1 MTSATSDSDLVLPGH
16 VIKEKWRIIKK
27 IGGGGFG
34 EIYEA
39 QEVSSQEKVAL
50 KLESARQPKQVLK
63 MEVAVL
69 RKLQGKEHVCK
80 FLGCG
85 RNDRYSYVVMS
96 LQGRNLADLR
106 RSMPRGIFSTS
117 TIIRLSIQILS
128 AIEAIHDAGFLHRDI
143 KPSNFAVG
151 RLPTNCRTIYML
163 DFGLA
168 RQYTTPKGD
177 VRPARP
183 VAGFRGTVRY
193 ASRNAHMNREMG
205 RHDDLWSMF
214 YVLVEFA
221 SGQLPWRRIKDKEQ
235 VGQIKNNFNHMTLT
249 RCLPSEYRAF
259 LEHIEECSYSDRPD
273 YTMLHGLIKQAMIRR
288 DVHETD
294 LFDWEKPV
302 TAIDNQQT
310 NPTNPPSIPPGPAV
324 NEQQGNHHMGV
335 GSATA
340 GNTALPN
347 GFTDRRTHTN
357 QNLVSNHPQRS
368 IHPYNRNVDDVVGQ
382 HQRGLDTVGLS
393 NTGINNGGNLMH
405 HLVSSVNESLKDSVP
420 QLLSGKTISPDL
432 IPGGDI
438 SRHNN
443 KIHSHLPPL
452 QTADVVDDFGNHDP
466 GKLVTATVKENLD
479 SRHKDTNDIDN
490 GTNTTHNVLG
500 YHPVV
505 HNNNDLRR
513 SRYSTS
519 TKGLSVGTSNRRAS
533 LRRSNGMTVPHN
545 RSLTE
550 LGKSVDVAY
559 HNSLSRSNGEHLLE
573 SAQCKND
580 NFTEHRPSRLPVI
593 MPTRQCHRDQQS
605 SVVDVHNN
613 SSMKST
619 RPACSKTRPSIVVA
633 DKCIFMSSPREEE
646 YNVIDNGG
654 NDVSILTG
662 NFGYTVDQSQASIA
676 QMTNAIAIST
686 VGGRYASGSLSR
698 LTRLNSNAA
707 GSMTQLAGLCLSSQD
722 LVDID
727 GDINTGG
734 GVDGGMDVGGL
745 GETINDNQ
753 NLMLDSSNIDLPNE
767 SIDRKPGETMT
778 DKCPVIDAS
787 AQPQNNVSDIGT
799 LDVKC
804 THQVSTNHATIV
816 TTTTT
821 NSQCIKK
828 VDDSNTNMT
837 IAGAL
842 DDDDIGCGDYINSSF
857 STNDKVLT
865 TNVKSLSTSNLKK
878 SNLKSKLSG
887 RLITTTTTS
896 TTTPSISSGRRSR
909 LIRCNLDEVSHHSEG
924 LRRFSISNAN
934 DGKYSMRLTNSNG
947 SSPYDNDSCNLLHR
961 YSVVNGCKP
970 VPVPSRQR
978 LSLTPTSWQQQSRN
992 RSVNNNNNSLNENH
1006 DKSSVN
1012 SHEVF
1017 TSSCDQSKP
1026 SVNNR
1031 LINPT
1036 TTGPLSRS
1044 DKNNINNSTN
1054 QILVNNPRLYNPR
1067 RSRTPWDNNTSNNS
1081 SYNKSRS
1088 LSTVSVNN
1096 NTNGNS
1102 RSHINWN
1109 RNGLTELQENN
1120 KTNRLS
1126 PYDDNVFEQRP
1137 SNEINPDDDIGHI
1150 ISSRRFRRTF
1160 IQTLLPHSSC
1170 TSPQQS
1176 LPPPPCESS
1185 SDIDSDDK
1193 YPKCLK
1199 VNYHVKN
1206 HPNHNKEISNIV
1218 NNHSSPFIQHCNENG
1233 IENDPSNH
1241 YYPNNKEIIIDSN
1254 KQIKNNL
1261 LHENQSSFPIT
1272 PVMNNNCNSNPS
1284 SSSSSSS
1291 SSTSSYDIIA
1301 SNGIIK
1307 LHNSNNNI
1315 INDSNIFINNNGNN
1329 NNNGSYASPL
1339 IVFVPRPSTN
1349 PILCTNNAI
1358 IARRR
1363 RYRTP
1368 SQLSNG
1374 GDTSILHTT
1383 EFNEF
1388 NNENYNNLKKLSL
1401 LDNHDKIKLNLLMK
1415 STSNNN
1421 NNSNN
1426 TNNTTT
1432 NNNSITNNSNAG
1444 NDNHNEP
1451 CLLNTFNK
1459 EIQSSSLINNQNQL
1473 WSSNS
1478 SYQFEQQH
1486 QGKQLI

>member
-1 MTSATSDSDLVLPGH
+1 MFRL
-16 VIKEKWRIIKK
+16 
-27 IGGGGFG
+27 F
-34 EIYEA
+34 
-39 QEVSSQEKVAL
+39 
-50 KLESARQPKQVLK
+50 
-63 MEVAVL
+63 
-69 RKLQGKEHVCK
+69 
-80 FLGCG
+80 
-85 RNDRYSYVVMS
+85 
-96 LQGRNLADLR
+96 QGRNLADLR
-106 RSMPRGIFSTS
+106 RSTPRGIFSTS
-117 TIIRLSIQILS
+117 TIIRLSLQILS

-294 LFDWEKPV
+294 LFDWEQPV

-310 NPTNPPSIPPGPAV
+310 NPTNTSSIPPGPAV
-324 NEQQGNHHMGV
+324 NEQQDNHHMDV
-335 GSATA
+335 GNAQPT
-340 GNTALPN
+340 

-368 IHPYNRNVDDVVGQ
+368 ICHYNRNVDDVVGQ
-382 HQRGLDTVGLS
+382 HQRGLDNVGLS
-393 NTGINNGGNLMH
+393 TTGINNGGNLMH
-405 HLVSSVNESLKDSVP
+405 HLVSSVNESLKDNVP
-420 QLLSGKTISPDL
+420 QLLNGKTISPDL

-438 SRHNN
+438 SKHNN

-479 SRHKDTNDIDN
+479 SRHKGTNDIDN

-513 SRYSTS
+513 SRHSTS

-533 LRRSNGMTVPHN
+533 LRRSNGMAVPHN

-550 LGKSVDVAY
+550 LGKSVEVAY
-559 HNSLSRSNGEHLLE
+559 HNSVSRSNCE
-573 SAQCKND
+573 QCKND

-593 MPTRQCHRDQQS
+593 MPARQCHRDQQS
-605 SVVDVHNN
+605 SVVDVYNN

-619 RPACSKTRPSIVVA
+619 RPACSNTRSPIVVA
-633 DKCIFMSSPREEE
+633 DKCIFMSSPREEG

-727 GDINTGG
+727 GDINIGG
-734 GVDGGMDVGGL
+734 GVDGGL
-745 GETINDNQ
+745 GETVNDNQ

-767 SIDRKPGETMT
+767 SIDKKPGETVT
-778 DKCPVIDAS
+778 DKCPVIDVS

-799 LDVKC
+799 SDVKS

-816 TTTTT
+816 TATTT
-821 NSQCIKK
+821 NSQCMKK
-828 VDDSNTNMT
+828 VDDTNINIT

-842 DDDDIGCGDYINSSF
+842 DDDIGCGDYINGSF
-857 STNDKVLT
+857 STNDKGLP
-865 TNVKSLSTSNLKK
+865 TNVKSLS
-878 SNLKSKLSG
+878 
-887 RLITTTTTS
+887 
-896 TTTPSISSGRRSR
+896 SI
-909 LIRCNLDEVSHHSEG
+909 
-924 LRRFSISNAN
+924 
-934 DGKYSMRLTNSNG
+934 
-947 SSPYDNDSCNLLHR
+947 
-961 YSVVNGCKP
+961 VNGCKP
-970 VPVPSRQR
+970 VPAPSRQR
-978 LSLTPTSWQQQSRN
+978 LSLTPTSWQQPSRN
-992 RSVNNNNNSLNENH
+992 RSVNNNNSLNENH

-1012 SHEVF
+1012 SHQVF

-1026 SVNNR
+1026 SINNR
-1031 LINPT
+1031 LISPS
-1036 TTGPLSRS
+1036 TTGPLSRP
-1044 DKNNINNSTN
+1044 DKNNTTTNNNTNQQIFVNNSQSIDT
-1054 QILVNNPRLYNPR
+1054 RLYNP
-1067 RSRTPWDNNTSNNS
+1067 SRGRILWNKNTSNNS

-1088 LSTVSVNN
+1088 LSTVSVNDNNNN

-1102 RSHINWN
+1102 RSHVNWN

-1126 PYDDNVFEQRP
+1126 PYDDNVFERRP
-1137 SNEINPDDDIGHI
+1137 SNEINTDDIGHV
-1150 ISSRRFRRTF
+1150 ISSRRFRRTC

-1170 TSPQQS
+1170 TSSQQP

-1193 YPKCLK
+1193 YPKCLQ
-1199 VNYHVKN
+1199 VNRHVKN
-1206 HPNHNKEISNIV
+1206 NNNNHNKDISNIM
-1218 NNHSSPFIQHCNENG
+1218 NNHSSPFIQHCNDNG
-1233 IENDPSNH
+1233 IENYPYNH
-1241 YYPNNKEIIIDSN
+1241 YYPNNNKEIIIDSD
-1254 KQIKNNL
+1254 KQIKNHL

-1272 PVMNNNCNSNPS
+1272 SMNNNCHSN

-1301 SNGIIK
+1301 SNGLIK
-1307 LHNSNNNI
+1307 LHNQI
-1315 INDSNIFINNNGNN
+1315 TIHSNILINN
-1329 NNNGSYASPL
+1329 NNNNNNNSNNNDSYTSPL

-1358 IARRR
+1358 IARQR

-1368 SQLSNG
+1368 SELSSKLSSSLLQ
-1374 GDTSILHTT
+1374 TI

-1388 NNENYNNLKKLSL
+1388 DNENYHNLKNLSL
-1401 LDNHDKIKLNLLMK
+1401 LDNHDKMKLNVTMK
-1415 STSNNN
+1415 S
-1421 NNSNN
+1421 
-1426 TNNTTT
+1426 TTT
-1432 NNNSITNNSNAG
+1432 NNNNNTTNNNSNG
-1444 NDNHNEP
+1444 NNNNNNNNEQ
-1451 CLLNTFNK
+1451 CLLNTLNK
-1459 EIQSSSLINNQNQL
+1459 EIQSSNLINNDNQL

-1478 SYQFEQQH
+1478 SYQFEQQ
-1486 QGKQLI
+1486 QQIN

>member
-117 TIIRLSIQILS
+117 TIIRLSLQILS

-294 LFDWEKPV
+294 LFDWEQPV

-310 NPTNPPSIPPGPAV
+310 NPTNTPSIPPGPAV
-324 NEQQGNHHMGV
+324 NEQQDNHNMGV
-335 GSATA
+335 GNAQPT
-340 GNTALPN
+340 
-347 GFTDRRTHTN
+347 GFTDRRTHTS

-368 IHPYNRNVDDVVGQ
+368 ICHYNRNVDDVVGQ
-382 HQRGLDTVGLS
+382 HQRGRDNVGLS
-393 NTGINNGGNLMH
+393 TTGINNGGNLMH
-405 HLVSSVNESLKDSVP
+405 HLVSSVNESLKDNVP
-420 QLLSGKTISPDL
+420 QLLNGKTISPDL

-438 SRHNN
+438 SKHNN

-490 GTNTTHNVLG
+490 GTNTTRNVLG

-513 SRYSTS
+513 SRHSTS

-533 LRRSNGMTVPHN
+533 LRRSNGVAVPHN

-550 LGKSVDVAY
+550 LGKSVEVAY
-559 HNSLSRSNGEHLLE
+559 HNSVSRSNCE
-573 SAQCKND
+573 QCKND

-593 MPTRQCHRDQQS
+593 MPARQCHRDQQS

-619 RPACSKTRPSIVVA
+619 RPACSNTHSPIVVA
-633 DKCIFMSSPREEE
+633 DKCIFMSSPREEG

-727 GDINTGG
+727 GDINIGG
-734 GVDGGMDVGGL
+734 GVDGGL
-745 GETINDNQ
+745 GETVNDNQ

-767 SIDRKPGETMT
+767 SIDKKPGETVT
-778 DKCPVIDAS
+778 DKCPVIDVS
-787 AQPQNNVSDIGT
+787 AQLQNNVSDIGT
-799 LDVKC
+799 SDVKS

-816 TTTTT
+816 TATTT

-828 VDDSNTNMT
+828 VDDTNINIT
-837 IAGAL
+837 ITGAL
-842 DDDDIGCGDYINSSF
+842 DDDIGCGDYINSSF
-857 STNDKVLT
+857 STNDKGLS

-896 TTTPSISSGRRSR
+896 TTTPSISSGRHSR

-934 DGKYSMRLTNSNG
+934 YNDGKYSMRLTNSNG
-947 SSPYDNDSCNLLHR
+947 SSPHDNDSCNLLHK

-970 VPVPSRQR
+970 VPAPSRQR
-978 LSLTPTSWQQQSRN
+978 LSLTPTSWQQPSRN
-992 RSVNNNNNSLNENH
+992 RSVNNNNSLNENH

-1012 SHEVF
+1012 SHQVF

-1026 SVNNR
+1026 SINNR
-1031 LINPT
+1031 LINPS
-1036 TTGPLSRS
+1036 TTGPLSRP
-1044 DKNNINNSTN
+1044 DKNNTNNNTNQQIFVNNSQSIGT
-1054 QILVNNPRLYNPR
+1054 RLYNP
-1067 RSRTPWDNNTSNNS
+1067 SRGRTLWNNSTSNNS

-1096 NTNGNS
+1096 NNNNTNGNS
-1102 RSHINWN
+1102 RSHVNWN

-1126 PYDDNVFEQRP
+1126 PYDDNVFERRP
-1137 SNEINPDDDIGHI
+1137 SNEINTDDIGHV
-1150 ISSRRFRRTF
+1150 ISSRRFRRTC

-1170 TSPQQS
+1170 TSSQQP

-1193 YPKCLK
+1193 YPKCLQ
-1199 VNYHVKN
+1199 VNRHVKN
-1206 HPNHNKEISNIV
+1206 NNNHNKDISNIV
-1218 NNHSSPFIQHCNENG
+1218 NNHSSPFIQHCNDNG
-1233 IENDPSNH
+1233 IENYPYNH
-1241 YYPNNKEIIIDSN
+1241 YYPNNKEIIIDSD
-1254 KQIKNNL
+1254 KQIKNHL

-1272 PVMNNNCNSNPS
+1272 SMNNNCNSN

-1301 SNGIIK
+1301 SNGLIK
-1307 LHNSNNNI
+1307 LHNQI
-1315 INDSNIFINNNGNN
+1315 TNDSNILINN
-1329 NNNGSYASPL
+1329 NNNSNSNNNDSYTSPL

-1358 IARRR
+1358 IARQR

-1368 SQLSNG
+1368 SELSSKLSSSLLQ
-1374 GDTSILHTT
+1374 TI

-1388 NNENYNNLKKLSL
+1388 DNENYHNLKNLSL
-1401 LDNHDKIKLNLLMK
+1401 LDNHDKMKLNVIMK
-1415 STSNNN
+1415 STTTTTNNNTTNNNSNNN
-1421 NNSNN
+1421 NN
-1426 TNNTTT
+1426 
-1432 NNNSITNNSNAG
+1432 
-1444 NDNHNEP
+1444 EQ

-1459 EIQSSSLINNQNQL
+1459 EIQSSSLINNDNQL

-1478 SYQFEQQH
+1478 SYQFEQQ
-1486 QGKQLI
+1486 QQQIN

>member
-106 RSMPRGIFSTS
+106 RSTPRGIFSTS
-117 TIIRLSIQILS
+117 TIIRLSLQILS

-294 LFDWEKPV
+294 LFDWEQPV

-310 NPTNPPSIPPGPAV
+310 NPTNTSSIPPGPAV
-324 NEQQGNHHMGV
+324 NEQQDNHHMDV
-335 GSATA
+335 GNAQPT
-340 GNTALPN
+340 

-368 IHPYNRNVDDVVGQ
+368 ICHYNRNVDDVVGQ
-382 HQRGLDTVGLS
+382 HQRGLDNVGLS
-393 NTGINNGGNLMH
+393 TTGINNGGNLMH
-405 HLVSSVNESLKDSVP
+405 HLVSSVNESLKDNVP
-420 QLLSGKTISPDL
+420 QLLNGKTISPDL

-438 SRHNN
+438 SKHNN

-479 SRHKDTNDIDN
+479 SRHKGTNDIDN

-513 SRYSTS
+513 SRHSTS

-533 LRRSNGMTVPHN
+533 LRRSNGMAVPHN

-550 LGKSVDVAY
+550 LGKSVEVAY
-559 HNSLSRSNGEHLLE
+559 HNSVSRSNCE
-573 SAQCKND
+573 QCKND

-593 MPTRQCHRDQQS
+593 MPARQCHRDQQS

-619 RPACSKTRPSIVVA
+619 RPACSNTRSPIVVA
-633 DKCIFMSSPREEE
+633 DKCIFMSSPREEG

-727 GDINTGG
+727 GDINIGG
-734 GVDGGMDVGGL
+734 GVDGGL
-745 GETINDNQ
+745 GETVNDNQ

-767 SIDRKPGETMT
+767 SIDKKPGETVT
-778 DKCPVIDAS
+778 DKCPVIDVS

-799 LDVKC
+799 SDVKS

-816 TTTTT
+816 TATTT
-821 NSQCIKK
+821 NSQCMKK
-828 VDDSNTNMT
+828 VDDTNINIT

-842 DDDDIGCGDYINSSF
+842 DDDIGCGDYINGSF
-857 STNDKVLT
+857 STNDKGLP
-865 TNVKSLSTSNLKK
+865 TNVKSLSSSNLKK

-896 TTTPSISSGRRSR
+896 TTTQSTSSGRHSR

-924 LRRFSISNAN
+924 LRRFSISNSNYN

-947 SSPYDNDSCNLLHR
+947 SSPHDNDSCNLLHK

-970 VPVPSRQR
+970 VPAPSRQR
-978 LSLTPTSWQQQSRN
+978 LSLTPTSWQQPSRN
-992 RSVNNNNNSLNENH
+992 RSVNNNNSLNENH

-1012 SHEVF
+1012 SHQVF

-1026 SVNNR
+1026 SINNR
-1031 LINPT
+1031 LINPST
-1036 TTGPLSRS
+1036 IGPFSRP
-1044 DKNNINNSTN
+1044 DKNNTTTNNNTNQQIFVNNSQSIDT
-1054 QILVNNPRLYNPR
+1054 RLYNP
-1067 RSRTPWDNNTSNNS
+1067 SRGRILWNKNTSNNS

-1088 LSTVSVNN
+1088 LSTVSVNDNNNN

-1102 RSHINWN
+1102 RSHVNWN

-1126 PYDDNVFEQRP
+1126 PYDDNVFERRP
-1137 SNEINPDDDIGHI
+1137 SNEINTDDIGHV
-1150 ISSRRFRRTF
+1150 ISSRRFRRTC

-1170 TSPQQS
+1170 TSSQQP

-1193 YPKCLK
+1193 YPKCLQ
-1199 VNYHVKN
+1199 VNRHVKN
-1206 HPNHNKEISNIV
+1206 NNNHNKDISNIM
-1218 NNHSSPFIQHCNENG
+1218 NNHSSPFIQHCNDNG
-1233 IENDPSNH
+1233 IENYPYNH
-1241 YYPNNKEIIIDSN
+1241 YYPNNNKEIIIDSD
-1254 KQIKNNL
+1254 KQIKNHL

-1272 PVMNNNCNSNPS
+1272 SMNNNCHSN

-1301 SNGIIK
+1301 SNGLIK
-1307 LHNSNNNI
+1307 LHNQI
-1315 INDSNIFINNNGNN
+1315 TNDSNILINN
-1329 NNNGSYASPL
+1329 NNNSNNNDSYTSPL

-1358 IARRR
+1358 IARQR

-1368 SQLSNG
+1368 SELSSKLSSSLLQ
-1374 GDTSILHTT
+1374 TI
-1383 EFNEF
+1383 EFNEID
-1388 NNENYNNLKKLSL
+1388 NENYHNLKNLSL
-1401 LDNHDKIKLNLLMK
+1401 LDNHDKMKLNVIMK
-1415 STSNNN
+1415 ST
-1421 NNSNN
+1421 
-1426 TNNTTT
+1426 TTT
-1432 NNNSITNNSNAG
+1432 NNNTTN
-1444 NDNHNEP
+1444 
-1451 CLLNTFNK
+1451 
-1459 EIQSSSLINNQNQL
+1459 II
-1473 WSSNS
+1473 
-1478 SYQFEQQH
+1478 
-1486 QGKQLI
+1486 

>member
-117 TIIRLSIQILS
+117 TIIRLSLQILS

-183 VAGFRGTVRY
+183 LAGFRGTVRY

-273 YTMLHGLIKQAMIRR
+273 YTMLHSLIKQAMIRR

-294 LFDWEKPV
+294 LFDWEQPV

-310 NPTNPPSIPPGPAV
+310 NPTNTPSIPPGPAV
-324 NEQQGNHHMGV
+324 NEQQDNHHVGV
-335 GSATA
+335 GNAQPT
-340 GNTALPN
+340 

-368 IHPYNRNVDDVVGQ
+368 VYHYNRNVDDVVGQ
-382 HQRGLDTVGLS
+382 HQRGLDNVGLS
-393 NTGINNGGNLMH
+393 TTGINNGGNLMH

-420 QLLSGKTISPDL
+420 QLLNGKTISPDL

-438 SRHNN
+438 SKHNN

-479 SRHKDTNDIDN
+479 SRHKDKNDIDN

-513 SRYSTS
+513 SRHSTS

-533 LRRSNGMTVPHN
+533 LRRSNGMAVPHD

-559 HNSLSRSNGEHLLE
+559 HNSVSRSNCE
-573 SAQCKND
+573 QCKND

-593 MPTRQCHRDQQS
+593 MPARQCHRDQQN

-619 RPACSKTRPSIVVA
+619 RPACSNTRSSIVVA
-633 DKCIFMSSPREEE
+633 DKCIFMSSPREEG
-646 YNVIDNGG
+646 YNIIDNGG

-662 NFGYTVDQSQASIA
+662 NFGYTVDQSQASNA

-727 GDINTGG
+727 GDINIGG
-734 GVDGGMDVGGL
+734 GVDGGL

-767 SIDRKPGETMT
+767 SIDKKPGETMT
-778 DKCPVIDAS
+778 DKYPVIDVS

-799 LDVKC
+799 SDVKS

-816 TTTTT
+816 TATTT

-828 VDDSNTNMT
+828 VDDTNTNIT

-842 DDDDIGCGDYINSSF
+842 DDDIGCGDYINSSF
-857 STNDKVLT
+857 STNDKGLP

-896 TTTPSISSGRRSR
+896 TTTPSISSGRHSR

-934 DGKYSMRLTNSNG
+934 YNDGKYSMRLTNSNG
-947 SSPYDNDSCNLLHR
+947 SSPHDNDSCNLLHK

-970 VPVPSRQR
+970 VPAPSRQR
-978 LSLTPTSWQQQSRN
+978 LSLTPTSWQQPSRN
-992 RSVNNNNNSLNENH
+992 RSVNNNNSLNENH

-1012 SHEVF
+1012 SHQVF

-1026 SVNNR
+1026 SINNR
-1031 LINPT
+1031 LINPS
-1036 TTGPLSRS
+1036 TTGPLSRP
-1044 DKNNINNSTN
+1044 DKNNTNNNTNQQIFVNNSQSIGN
-1054 QILVNNPRLYNPR
+1054 RLYNP
-1067 RSRTPWDNNTSNNS
+1067 SRGRTLWNNNTSNNS

-1088 LSTVSVNN
+1088 LSTVPVNNNN

-1102 RSHINWN
+1102 RSHVNWN

-1120 KTNRLS
+1120 KTNGLS
-1126 PYDDNVFEQRP
+1126 PYDDNVFERRP
-1137 SNEINPDDDIGHI
+1137 SNEINTDDIGHV
-1150 ISSRRFRRTF
+1150 ISSRRFRRTC

-1170 TSPQQS
+1170 TSSQQP

-1193 YPKCLK
+1193 HPKCLQ
-1199 VNYHVKN
+1199 VNRHVKN
-1206 HPNHNKEISNIV
+1206 NNNHNKDISNIV
-1218 NNHSSPFIQHCNENG
+1218 NNHSSPFIQHCNDNG
-1233 IENDPSNH
+1233 IENYPYNH
-1241 YYPNNKEIIIDSN
+1241 YYPNDKEIIIDSD
-1254 KQIKNNL
+1254 KQIKNHL

-1272 PVMNNNCNSNPS
+1272 SMNNNCNSN

-1301 SNGIIK
+1301 SNGLIK
-1307 LHNSNNNI
+1307 LHNQI
-1315 INDSNIFINNNGNN
+1315 TNDSNILINNNNSNN
-1329 NNNGSYASPL
+1329 NDSYTSPL

-1358 IARRR
+1358 IARQR

-1368 SQLSNG
+1368 SELSSKLSSSLLQ
-1374 GDTSILHTT
+1374 TI

-1388 NNENYNNLKKLSL
+1388 DNENYNNLKNLSL
-1401 LDNHDKIKLNLLMK
+1401 LDNHDKMKLNVIMK
-1415 STSNNN
+1415 ST
-1421 NNSNN
+1421 
-1426 TNNTTT
+1426 TTTT
-1432 NNNSITNNSNAG
+1432 NNNINSN
-1444 NDNHNEP
+1444 NNHNSNGNNNNNNNEQ

-1459 EIQSSSLINNQNQL
+1459 EIQSSSLINNDNRL

-1478 SYQFEQQH
+1478 SYQFEQQ
-1486 QGKQLI
+1486 IN

>member
-1 MTSATSDSDLVLPGH
+1 MSDSSASAGMLSGPDAFPFL
-16 VIKEKWRIIKK
+16 ICQMIILIRLIVGRVTS
-27 IGGGGFG
+27 IGSNNNNDNNNNNVTFVS
-34 EIYEA
+34 I
-39 QEVSSQEKVAL
+39 SSQNL
-50 KLESARQPKQVLK
+50 IQLIIFS
-63 MEVAVL
+63 
-69 RKLQGKEHVCK
+69 
-80 FLGCG
+80 
-85 RNDRYSYVVMS
+85 
-96 LQGRNLADLR
+96 GRNLADLR

-117 TIIRLSIQILS
+117 TIIRLSLQILS

-214 YVLVEFA
+214 YVLVEFS

-310 NPTNPPSIPPGPAV
+310 NPTNTPSIPPGPAV
-324 NEQQGNHHMGV
+324 NEQQDNHHVGV
-335 GSATA
+335 GNAQPT
-340 GNTALPN
+340 

-368 IHPYNRNVDDVVGQ
+368 IYHYNRNVDDVVGQ
-382 HQRGLDTVGLS
+382 HQRGLDNVGS
-393 NTGINNGGNLMH
+393 STTGINNGGNLMH
-405 HLVSSVNESLKDSVP
+405 HLVNSVNESLKDNVP
-420 QLLSGKTISPDL
+420 QLLNGKTISPDL

-438 SRHNN
+438 SRPNN

-452 QTADVVDDFGNHDP
+452 QTADVVDDFGNQDP

-490 GTNTTHNVLG
+490 AANTPHNVLG

-513 SRYSTS
+513 SRHSTS

-533 LRRSNGMTVPHN
+533 LRRSNGMGVPHN

-559 HNSLSRSNGEHLLE
+559 HNSVSRSNCE
-573 SAQCKND
+573 QCKND

-593 MPTRQCHRDQQS
+593 MPARQYHRDQQS

-619 RPACSKTRPSIVVA
+619 RPACSNTRSSIVVA
-633 DKCIFMSSPREEE
+633 DKCIFMSSPREEG

-662 NFGYTVDQSQASIA
+662 NFGYTIDQSQASIA

-727 GDINTGG
+727 VDINIGG
-734 GVDGGMDVGGL
+734 GVDGGL

-767 SIDRKPGETMT
+767 SIDKQPGEIIT
-778 DKCPVIDAS
+778 DKCPVIDVS

-799 LDVKC
+799 SDVKS

-816 TTTTT
+816 TATTT

-828 VDDSNTNMT
+828 VDDTNTNIT

-842 DDDDIGCGDYINSSF
+842 DDDIGCGDYINSSF
-857 STNDKVLT
+857 STNDKGLT

-887 RLITTTTTS
+887 RLITTTTAS
-896 TTTPSISSGRRSR
+896 TTTPSISSGRHSR

-934 DGKYSMRLTNSNG
+934 YNDGKYSMRLTNSNG
-947 SSPYDNDSCNLLHR
+947 SSPHDNDSCNLLHK

-970 VPVPSRQR
+970 VPAPSRQR
-978 LSLTPTSWQQQSRN
+978 LSLTPTSWQQPSRN

-1012 SHEVF
+1012 SHQVY

-1031 LINPT
+1031 LINPS
-1036 TTGPLSRS
+1036 TTGPLSRP
-1044 DKNNINNSTN
+1044 DKNNTNNNNTN
-1054 QILVNNPRLYNPR
+1054 QQILVNNSQSIGTRLYNP
-1067 RSRTPWDNNTSNNS
+1067 SRGRTLWNNTTSNNS

-1088 LSTVSVNN
+1088 LSTVSVNHNNN

-1102 RSHINWN
+1102 RSHVNWN

-1120 KTNRLS
+1120 KTTRLS
-1126 PYDDNVFEQRP
+1126 PYDDNVFERRP
-1137 SNEINPDDDIGHI
+1137 SNEINTDDIGHV

-1170 TSPQQS
+1170 TSSQQP

-1193 YPKCLK
+1193 YPKCLQ
-1199 VNYHVKN
+1199 VNRHVKKKN
-1206 HPNHNKEISNIV
+1206 NNNISNIV
-1218 NNHSSPFIQHCNENG
+1218 NNHSSSFIQHCNDNG
-1233 IENDPSNH
+1233 IENYPYNH
-1241 YYPNNKEIIIDSN
+1241 YYPNDKEIIIDSD
-1254 KQIKNNL
+1254 KQIKNHL

-1272 PVMNNNCNSNPS
+1272 SMNNNCHSNSS

-1301 SNGIIK
+1301 SNGLIK
-1307 LHNSNNNI
+1307 LHNNI
-1315 INDSNIFINNNGNN
+1315 TNDSNILINNNSNN
-1329 NNNGSYASPL
+1329 NDSYTSPL

-1349 PILCTNNAI
+1349 PILCTNNAM
-1358 IARRR
+1358 IARQR

-1368 SQLSNG
+1368 SEISNVTSKLS
-1374 GDTSILHTT
+1374 SSLLQTT
-1383 EFNEF
+1383 EFNDLD
-1388 NNENYNNLKKLSL
+1388 NENYNNLKKLSL
-1401 LDNHDKIKLNLLMK
+1401 LDNHDKMKLNLIMK
-1415 STSNNN
+1415 STTTTNNN
-1421 NNSNN
+1421 NNINSNN
-1426 TNNTTT
+1426 TNNNSNG
-1432 NNNSITNNSNAG
+1432 NNNNN
-1444 NDNHNEP
+1444 EQY
-1451 CLLNTFNK
+1451 LLNTFNK
-1459 EIQSSSLINNQNQL
+1459 EIQSSSLINNDNQL

-1478 SYQFEQQH
+1478 SYQIEQQ
-1486 QGKQLI
+1486 QIN

>member
-117 TIIRLSIQILS
+117 TIIRLSLQILN

-294 LFDWEKPV
+294 LFDWEQPV
-302 TAIDNQQT
+302 TVIDNQQT
-310 NPTNPPSIPPGPAV
+310 NPTNTPSIPPGPAV
-324 NEQQGNHHMGV
+324 NEQQDNHHMSV
-335 GSATA
+335 GNAQPT
-340 GNTALPN
+340 

-368 IHPYNRNVDDVVGQ
+368 ICHYNRNVDDVVGQ
-382 HQRGLDTVGLS
+382 HQRGLDNVGLS
-393 NTGINNGGNLMH
+393 TTGINNGGNLMH
-405 HLVSSVNESLKDSVP
+405 HLVSSVNESLKDNVP
-420 QLLSGKTISPDL
+420 QLLNGKTISPDL

-438 SRHNN
+438 SKHNN

-479 SRHKDTNDIDN
+479 SRHKDTNDINN

-513 SRYSTS
+513 SRHSTS

-533 LRRSNGMTVPHN
+533 LRRSNGMAMPHN

-550 LGKSVDVAY
+550 LGKSVEVAY
-559 HNSLSRSNGEHLLE
+559 HNSVSRSNCE
-573 SAQCKND
+573 QCKND
-580 NFTEHRPSRLPVI
+580 NSTEHRPSRLPVI
-593 MPTRQCHRDQQS
+593 MPARQCHRDQQS

-619 RPACSKTRPSIVVA
+619 RLACSNTRSPIVVA
-633 DKCIFMSSPREEE
+633 DKCIFMSSPREEG
-646 YNVIDNGG
+646 YNVIDNGC

-727 GDINTGG
+727 GDINIGG
-734 GVDGGMDVGGL
+734 GVDGGL
-745 GETINDNQ
+745 GETVNDNQ

-767 SIDRKPGETMT
+767 SIDKKPGETVT
-778 DKCPVIDAS
+778 DKCPVIDVS

-799 LDVKC
+799 SDVKS

-816 TTTTT
+816 TATTT

-828 VDDSNTNMT
+828 VDDTNINIT

-842 DDDDIGCGDYINSSF
+842 DDDIGCGDYINSSF
-857 STNDKVLT
+857 STNDKGLP
-865 TNVKSLSTSNLKK
+865 TNVKSLSTSNLKN

-896 TTTPSISSGRRSR
+896 ATTPSISSGRHSR

-934 DGKYSMRLTNSNG
+934 YNDGKYSMRLTNSNG
-947 SSPYDNDSCNLLHR
+947 SSPHDNDSCNLLHK

-970 VPVPSRQR
+970 VPAPSRQR
-978 LSLTPTSWQQQSRN
+978 LSLTPTSWQQPSRN
-992 RSVNNNNNSLNENH
+992 RSVNNNNSLNENH

-1012 SHEVF
+1012 SHQVF

-1026 SVNNR
+1026 SINNR
-1031 LINPT
+1031 LINPS
-1036 TTGPLSRS
+1036 TTGPFSRL
-1044 DKNNINNSTN
+1044 DKNNTNNNNTNQQIFVNNSQSIGT
-1054 QILVNNPRLYNPR
+1054 RLYNPTR
-1067 RSRTPWDNNTSNNS
+1067 GRILWNNNTSNNS

-1096 NTNGNS
+1096 NNNDNNNTNGNS
-1102 RSHINWN
+1102 RSHVNWN

-1126 PYDDNVFEQRP
+1126 PYDDKVFERRP
-1137 SNEINPDDDIGHI
+1137 SNEINTDDIGHV
-1150 ISSRRFRRTF
+1150 ISSRRFRRTC

-1170 TSPQQS
+1170 TSSQQP

-1193 YPKCLK
+1193 YPKCLQ
-1199 VNYHVKN
+1199 VTRHVKN
-1206 HPNHNKEISNIV
+1206 NNKDISNIV
-1218 NNHSSPFIQHCNENG
+1218 NNHSSPFIQHCNDNG
-1233 IENDPSNH
+1233 IENYPYNH
-1241 YYPNNKEIIIDSN
+1241 YYPNDKEIIIDSD
-1254 KQIKNNL
+1254 KQIKNHL

-1272 PVMNNNCNSNPS
+1272 SMNNNCNSN

-1301 SNGIIK
+1301 SNGLIK
-1307 LHNSNNNI
+1307 LHNQI
-1315 INDSNIFINNNGNN
+1315 TNDSNILINN
-1329 NNNGSYASPL
+1329 NNNNSNNNNDSYTSPL

-1358 IARRR
+1358 IARQR

-1368 SQLSNG
+1368 SELSSKLSSSLLQ
-1374 GDTSILHTT
+1374 TI
-1383 EFNEF
+1383 EFNEID
-1388 NNENYNNLKKLSL
+1388 NENYNNLKNLSL
-1401 LDNHDKIKLNLLMK
+1401 LDNHDKMKLNVIMK
-1415 STSNNN
+1415 STTTNNTTNNNSNGSNNN
-1421 NNSNN
+1421 NN
-1426 TNNTTT
+1426 
-1432 NNNSITNNSNAG
+1432 
-1444 NDNHNEP
+1444 EQ
-1451 CLLNTFNK
+1451 CLLNTLNK
-1459 EIQSSSLINNQNQL
+1459 EIQSSSLINNDNQL

-1478 SYQFEQQH
+1478 SYQFEQQ
-1486 QGKQLI
+1486 QQIN

>member
-117 TIIRLSIQILS
+117 TIIRLSLQILS

-294 LFDWEKPV
+294 LFDWEQPV
-302 TAIDNQQT
+302 TVIDNQQT
-310 NPTNPPSIPPGPAV
+310 NPTNTPSIPPGPAV
-324 NEQQGNHHMGV
+324 NEQQDNHHMSV
-335 GSATA
+335 GNAQPT
-340 GNTALPN
+340 

-368 IHPYNRNVDDVVGQ
+368 ICHYNRNVDDVVGQ
-382 HQRGLDTVGLS
+382 HQRGLDNVGLS
-393 NTGINNGGNLMH
+393 TTGINNGGNLMH
-405 HLVSSVNESLKDSVP
+405 HLVSSVNESLKDNVP
-420 QLLSGKTISPDL
+420 QLLNGKTISPDL

-438 SRHNN
+438 SKHNN

-479 SRHKDTNDIDN
+479 SRHKDTNDINN

-513 SRYSTS
+513 SRHSTS

-533 LRRSNGMTVPHN
+533 LRRSNGMAMPHN

-550 LGKSVDVAY
+550 LGKSVEVAY
-559 HNSLSRSNGEHLLE
+559 HNSVSRSNCE
-573 SAQCKND
+573 QCKND
-580 NFTEHRPSRLPVI
+580 NSTEHRPSRLPVI
-593 MPTRQCHRDQQS
+593 MPARQCHRDQQS

-619 RPACSKTRPSIVVA
+619 RLACSNTRSPIVVA
-633 DKCIFMSSPREEE
+633 DKCIFMSSPREEG
-646 YNVIDNGG
+646 YNVIDNGC

-727 GDINTGG
+727 GDINIGG
-734 GVDGGMDVGGL
+734 GVDGGL
-745 GETINDNQ
+745 GETVNDNQ

-767 SIDRKPGETMT
+767 SIDKKPGETVT
-778 DKCPVIDAS
+778 DKCPVIDVS

-799 LDVKC
+799 SDVKS

-816 TTTTT
+816 TATTT

-828 VDDSNTNMT
+828 VDDTNINIT

-842 DDDDIGCGDYINSSF
+842 DDDIGCGDYINSSF
-857 STNDKVLT
+857 STNDKGLP
-865 TNVKSLSTSNLKK
+865 TNVKSLSTSNLKN

-896 TTTPSISSGRRSR
+896 ATTPSISSGRHSR

-934 DGKYSMRLTNSNG
+934 YNDGKYSMRLTNSNG
-947 SSPYDNDSCNLLHR
+947 SSPHDNDSCNLLHK

-970 VPVPSRQR
+970 VPAPSRQR
-978 LSLTPTSWQQQSRN
+978 LSLTPTSWQQPSRN
-992 RSVNNNNNSLNENH
+992 RSVNNNNSLNENH

-1012 SHEVF
+1012 SHQVF

-1026 SVNNR
+1026 SINNR
-1031 LINPT
+1031 LINPS
-1036 TTGPLSRS
+1036 TTGPFSRL
-1044 DKNNINNSTN
+1044 DKNNTNNNNTNQQIFVNNSQSIGT
-1054 QILVNNPRLYNPR
+1054 RLYNPTR
-1067 RSRTPWDNNTSNNS
+1067 GRILWNNNTSNNS

-1096 NTNGNS
+1096 NNNDNNNTNGNS
-1102 RSHINWN
+1102 RSHVNWN

-1126 PYDDNVFEQRP
+1126 PYDDKVFERRP
-1137 SNEINPDDDIGHI
+1137 SNEINTDDIGHV
-1150 ISSRRFRRTF
+1150 ISSRRFRRTC

-1170 TSPQQS
+1170 TSSQQP

-1193 YPKCLK
+1193 YPKCLQ
-1199 VNYHVKN
+1199 VTRHVKN
-1206 HPNHNKEISNIV
+1206 NNKDISNIV
-1218 NNHSSPFIQHCNENG
+1218 NNHSSPFIQHCNDNG
-1233 IENDPSNH
+1233 IENYPYNH
-1241 YYPNNKEIIIDSN
+1241 YYPNDKEIIIDSD
-1254 KQIKNNL
+1254 KQIKNHL

-1272 PVMNNNCNSNPS
+1272 SMNNNCNSN

-1301 SNGIIK
+1301 SNGLIK
-1307 LHNSNNNI
+1307 LHNQI
-1315 INDSNIFINNNGNN
+1315 TNDSNILINN
-1329 NNNGSYASPL
+1329 NNNNSNNNNDSYTSPL

-1358 IARRR
+1358 IARQR

-1368 SQLSNG
+1368 SELSSKLSSSLLQ
-1374 GDTSILHTT
+1374 TI
-1383 EFNEF
+1383 EFNEID
-1388 NNENYNNLKKLSL
+1388 NENYNNLKNLSL
-1401 LDNHDKIKLNLLMK
+1401 LDNHDKMKLNVIMK
-1415 STSNNN
+1415 STTTNNTTNNNSNGSNNN
-1421 NNSNN
+1421 NN
-1426 TNNTTT
+1426 
-1432 NNNSITNNSNAG
+1432 
-1444 NDNHNEP
+1444 EQ
-1451 CLLNTFNK
+1451 CLLNTLNK
-1459 EIQSSSLINNQNQL
+1459 EIQSSSLINNDNQL

-1478 SYQFEQQH
+1478 SYQFEQQ
-1486 QGKQLI
+1486 QQIN

>member
-106 RSMPRGIFSTS
+106 RSTPRGIFSTS
-117 TIIRLSIQILS
+117 TIIRLSLQILS

-294 LFDWEKPV
+294 LFDWEQPV

-310 NPTNPPSIPPGPAV
+310 NPTNTSSIPPGPAV
-324 NEQQGNHHMGV
+324 NEQQDNHHMDV
-335 GSATA
+335 GNAQPT
-340 GNTALPN
+340 

-368 IHPYNRNVDDVVGQ
+368 ICHYNRNVDDVVGQ
-382 HQRGLDTVGLS
+382 HQRGLDNVGLS
-393 NTGINNGGNLMH
+393 TTGINNGGNLMH

-420 QLLSGKTISPDL
+420 QLLNGKTISPDL

-438 SRHNN
+438 SKHNN

-479 SRHKDTNDIDN
+479 SRHKDKNDIDN

-513 SRYSTS
+513 SRHSTS

-533 LRRSNGMTVPHN
+533 LRRSNGMAVPHD

-559 HNSLSRSNGEHLLE
+559 HNSVSRSNCE
-573 SAQCKND
+573 QCKND

-593 MPTRQCHRDQQS
+593 MPARQCHRDQQS
-605 SVVDVHNN
+605 SVVDVYNN

-619 RPACSKTRPSIVVA
+619 RPACSNTRSPIVVA
-633 DKCIFMSSPREEE
+633 DKCIFMSSPREEG

-662 NFGYTVDQSQASIA
+662 NFGYTVDQSQASNA

-727 GDINTGG
+727 GDINIGG
-734 GVDGGMDVGGL
+734 GVDGGL

-767 SIDRKPGETMT
+767 SIDKKPGETVT
-778 DKCPVIDAS
+778 DKCPVIDVS

-799 LDVKC
+799 SDVKS

-816 TTTTT
+816 TATTT

-828 VDDSNTNMT
+828 VDDTNTNIT

-842 DDDDIGCGDYINSSF
+842 DDDIGCGDYINSSF
-857 STNDKVLT
+857 STNDKGLP

-896 TTTPSISSGRRSR
+896 TTTPSISSGRHSR

-934 DGKYSMRLTNSNG
+934 YNDGKYSMRLTNSNG
-947 SSPYDNDSCNLLHR
+947 SSPHDNDSCNLLHK

-970 VPVPSRQR
+970 VPAPSRQR
-978 LSLTPTSWQQQSRN
+978 LSLTPTSWQQPSRN
-992 RSVNNNNNSLNENH
+992 RSVNNNNSLNENH

-1012 SHEVF
+1012 SHQVF

-1026 SVNNR
+1026 SINNR
-1031 LINPT
+1031 LISPS
-1036 TTGPLSRS
+1036 TTGPLSRP
-1044 DKNNINNSTN
+1044 DKNNTTTNNNTNQQIFVNNSQSIGN
-1054 QILVNNPRLYNPR
+1054 RLYNP
-1067 RSRTPWDNNTSNNS
+1067 SRGRTLWNNNTSNNS

-1088 LSTVSVNN
+1088 LSTVPVNDNNNN

-1102 RSHINWN
+1102 RSHVNWN

-1120 KTNRLS
+1120 KTNGLS
-1126 PYDDNVFEQRP
+1126 PYDDNVFERRP
-1137 SNEINPDDDIGHI
+1137 SNEINTDDIGHV
-1150 ISSRRFRRTF
+1150 ISSRRFRRTC

-1170 TSPQQS
+1170 TSSQQP

-1193 YPKCLK
+1193 HPKCLQ
-1199 VNYHVKN
+1199 VNRHVKN
-1206 HPNHNKEISNIV
+1206 NNNNHNKDISNIM
-1218 NNHSSPFIQHCNENG
+1218 NNHSSPFIQHCNDNG
-1233 IENDPSNH
+1233 IEN
-1241 YYPNNKEIIIDSN
+1241 YP
-1254 KQIKNNL
+1254 
-1261 LHENQSSFPIT
+1261 
-1272 PVMNNNCNSNPS
+1272 
-1284 SSSSSSS
+1284 
-1291 SSTSSYDIIA
+1291 Y
-1301 SNGIIK
+1301 
-1307 LHNSNNNI
+1307 
-1315 INDSNIFINNNGNN
+1315 
-1329 NNNGSYASPL
+1329 
-1339 IVFVPRPSTN
+1339 
-1349 PILCTNNAI
+1349 
-1358 IARRR
+1358 
-1363 RYRTP
+1363 
-1368 SQLSNG
+1368 
-1374 GDTSILHTT
+1374 
-1383 EFNEF
+1383 
-1388 NNENYNNLKKLSL
+1388 
-1401 LDNHDKIKLNLLMK
+1401 
-1415 STSNNN
+1415 
-1421 NNSNN
+1421 
-1426 TNNTTT
+1426 
-1432 NNNSITNNSNAG
+1432 
-1444 NDNHNEP
+1444 
-1451 CLLNTFNK
+1451 
-1459 EIQSSSLINNQNQL
+1459 
-1473 WSSNS
+1473 
-1478 SYQFEQQH
+1478 
-1486 QGKQLI
+1486 

>member
-117 TIIRLSIQILS
+117 TIMRLSLQILS

-294 LFDWEKPV
+294 LFDWEQPV
-302 TAIDNQQT
+302 TTIDNQQT
-310 NPTNPPSIPPGPAV
+310 NPINAPSIPPGPGV
-324 NEQQGNHHMGV
+324 NDQQCNHHVGV

-340 GNTALPN
+340 GNAPPT
-347 GFTDRRTHTN
+347 GSIDRRTHAT
-357 QNLVSNHPQRS
+357 QHLVTNHPQRS
-368 IHPYNRNVDDVVGQ
+368 SYQFNRNSDDVVQ
-382 HQRGLDTVGLS
+382 HQRVLDTVGLS
-393 NTGINNGGNLMH
+393 TTGITNRGNPMH

-420 QLLSGKTISPDL
+420 QLLNGKTISPDL
-432 IPGGDI
+432 IPDGDM

-443 KIHSHLPPL
+443 KILSHLPPL

-490 GTNTTHNVLG
+490 GTNATHNVLG
-500 YHPVV
+500 YHSVV
-505 HNNNDLRR
+505 HNNNNLRHCKH
-513 SRYSTS
+513 STS
-519 TKGLSVGTSNRRAS
+519 TKGLSAGTSNRRAS
-533 LRRSNGMTVPHN
+533 LRRSNCMPN

-550 LGKSVDVAY
+550 LEKSVD
-559 HNSLSRSNGEHLLE
+559 HNSVSRPNGERSLE

-580 NFTEHRPSRLPVI
+580 NFIEHRPSRLPVI
-593 MPTRQCHRDQQS
+593 MPARQCHRDQQS
-605 SVVDVHNN
+605 SIVDVHNN

-619 RPACSKTRPSIVVA
+619 RPACSNTRPSIFIA
-633 DKCIFMSSPREEE
+633 DKCIFMSSPREEG
-646 YNVIDNGG
+646 YNIIDNGG

-662 NFGYTVDQSQASIA
+662 NYGYTIDQSQASIA

-686 VGGRYASGSLSR
+686 VGGRYGSGSLSR
-698 LTRLNSNAA
+698 LNRLNSNAA

-734 GVDGGMDVGGL
+734 GVDGGL

-753 NLMLDSSNIDLPNE
+753 NIMLDSSNIDLPNE
-767 SIDRKPGETMT
+767 LIDKKPGETMT
-778 DKCPVIDAS
+778 DKCPVTDVS
-787 AQPQNNVSDIGT
+787 AQPQNTVSDILT
-799 LDVKC
+799 SDVKS
-804 THQVSTNHATIV
+804 THQVSTNHSTIV

-828 VDDSNTNMT
+828 VDNINND
-837 IAGAL
+837 IAIVGAL
-842 DDDDIGCGDYINSSF
+842 DDDIGRGDYINSSF
-857 STNDKVLT
+857 STNEKGLT

-878 SNLKSKLSG
+878 SNLK
-887 RLITTTTTS
+887 
-896 TTTPSISSGRRSR
+896 
-909 LIRCNLDEVSHHSEG
+909 LIRCNFDEISHHSEG
-924 LRRFSISNAN
+924 LRRFSISNVNCN

-947 SSPYDNDSCNLLHR
+947 SSLHDNDSCNLLHK

-970 VPVPSRQR
+970 VPAPSRQR
-978 LSLTPTSWQQQSRN
+978 HSLTPTSWQQQSRN
-992 RSVNNNNNSLNENH
+992 RGINNNNNNSLHENH
-1006 DKSSVN
+1006 DKSS
-1012 SHEVF
+1012 SI
-1017 TSSCDQSKP
+1017 S
-1026 SVNNR
+1026 NR
-1031 LINPT
+1031 FHNA
-1036 TTGPLSRS
+1036 S
-1044 DKNNINNSTN
+1044 
-1054 QILVNNPRLYNPR
+1054 
-1067 RSRTPWDNNTSNNS
+1067 RSRTPWNSNTSNNN

-1088 LSTVSVNN
+1088 LSTVSMNNNTNN
-1096 NTNGNS
+1096 NTNGSS

-1120 KTNRLS
+1120 NNINCLS
-1126 PYDDNVFEQRP
+1126 SYNDNVFEQRP
-1137 SNEINPDDDIGHI
+1137 SNEINTDDIGHV
-1150 ISSRRFRRTF
+1150 ISSRRFRRTC
-1160 IQTLLPHSSC
+1160 IQTLLPQSSC
-1170 TSPQQS
+1170 TSSQQQQHQ
-1176 LPPPPCESS
+1176 LLVPPPPPCESS

-1193 YPKCLK
+1193 HPKCLEI
-1199 VNYHVKN
+1199 NY
-1206 HPNHNKEISNIV
+1206 HNKEITNLM
-1218 NNHSSPFIQHCNENG
+1218 NNHHHHSSSLIQHSNG
-1233 IENDPSNH
+1233 IENDPCNILNH
-1241 YYPNNKEIIIDSN
+1241 HYPNDNKEIIVTNHSDKQRKN
-1254 KQIKNNL
+1254 KL
-1261 LHENQSSFPIT
+1261 DEHHQSSTGIT
-1272 PVMNNNCNSNPS
+1272 SVKNTNNARQRRYHPPS
-1284 SSSSSSS
+1284 SSSSLDLSNL
-1291 SSTSSYDIIA
+1291 TLWIKSY
-1301 SNGIIK
+1301 
-1307 LHNSNNNI
+1307 
-1315 INDSNIFINNNGNN
+1315 
-1329 NNNGSYASPL
+1329 
-1339 IVFVPRPSTN
+1339 RPSVNVVT
-1349 PILCTNNAI
+1349 ILNA
-1358 IARRR
+1358 
-1363 RYRTP
+1363 
-1368 SQLSNG
+1368 L
-1374 GDTSILHTT
+1374 TSDSLYV
-1383 EFNEF
+1383 E
-1388 NNENYNNLKKLSL
+1388 L
-1401 LDNHDKIKLNLLMK
+1401 LD
-1415 STSNNN
+1415 S
-1421 NNSNN
+1421 
-1426 TNNTTT
+1426 
-1432 NNNSITNNSNAG
+1432 
-1444 NDNHNEP
+1444 
-1451 CLLNTFNK
+1451 
-1459 EIQSSSLINNQNQL
+1459 
-1473 WSSNS
+1473 W
-1478 SYQFEQQH
+1478 
-1486 QGKQLI
+1486 

>member
-117 TIIRLSIQILS
+117 TIIRLSLQILS

-294 LFDWEKPV
+294 LFDWEQPV

-310 NPTNPPSIPPGPAV
+310 NPTNAPSIPPGPAV
-324 NEQQGNHHMGV
+324 NEQQDNHHMGV
-335 GSATA
+335 GNAQPT
-340 GNTALPN
+340 

-368 IHPYNRNVDDVVGQ
+368 ICHYNRNVDDVVGQ
-382 HQRGLDTVGLS
+382 HQRGLDNVGLS
-393 NTGINNGGNLMH
+393 TTGINNGGNLMH
-405 HLVSSVNESLKDSVP
+405 HLVSSVNESLKDNVP
-420 QLLSGKTISPDL
+420 QLLNGKVISPDL

-438 SRHNN
+438 SKHNN

-490 GTNTTHNVLG
+490 GTNTTRNVLG

-505 HNNNDLRR
+505 HDNNDLRR
-513 SRYSTS
+513 SRHSTS

-533 LRRSNGMTVPHN
+533 LRRSNGMAVPHN

-550 LGKSVDVAY
+550 LGKSVEVAY
-559 HNSLSRSNGEHLLE
+559 HNSVSRSNCE
-573 SAQCKND
+573 QCKND

-593 MPTRQCHRDQQS
+593 MPARQCHRDQQS

-619 RPACSKTRPSIVVA
+619 RPACSNTRSPIVVA
-633 DKCIFMSSPREEE
+633 DKCIFMSSPREEG

-727 GDINTGG
+727 GDINIGG
-734 GVDGGMDVGGL
+734 GVDGGL
-745 GETINDNQ
+745 GETVNDNQ

-767 SIDRKPGETMT
+767 SIDKKPGETVT
-778 DKCPVIDAS
+778 DKCPVIDVS

-799 LDVKC
+799 SDVKS

-816 TTTTT
+816 TATTT

-828 VDDSNTNMT
+828 VDDTNINIT

-842 DDDDIGCGDYINSSF
+842 DDDIGCGDYINSSF
-857 STNDKVLT
+857 STNDKGLP

-896 TTTPSISSGRRSR
+896 TTTPSISSGRHSR

-934 DGKYSMRLTNSNG
+934 YNDGKYSMRLTNSNG
-947 SSPYDNDSCNLLHR
+947 SSPHDNDSCNLLHK

-970 VPVPSRQR
+970 VPAPSRQR
-978 LSLTPTSWQQQSRN
+978 LSLTPTSWQQPSRN
-992 RSVNNNNNSLNENH
+992 RSVNNNNSLNENH

-1012 SHEVF
+1012 SHQVF

-1026 SVNNR
+1026 SINNR
-1031 LINPT
+1031 LINPS
-1036 TTGPLSRS
+1036 TTGPLSRP
-1044 DKNNINNSTN
+1044 DKNNTNNNTNQQIFVNNSQSIGT
-1054 QILVNNPRLYNPR
+1054 RLYNP
-1067 RSRTPWDNNTSNNS
+1067 SRGRTLWNNNTSNNS

-1096 NTNGNS
+1096 DNNNNTNGNS
-1102 RSHINWN
+1102 RSHVNWN

-1126 PYDDNVFEQRP
+1126 PYNDTVFERRP
-1137 SNEINPDDDIGHI
+1137 SNEINTDDIGHV
-1150 ISSRRFRRTF
+1150 ISSRRFRRTC

-1170 TSPQQS
+1170 TSSQQP

-1193 YPKCLK
+1193 YPKCLQ
-1199 VNYHVKN
+1199 VNRHVKN
-1206 HPNHNKEISNIV
+1206 NNNHNKDISNIV
-1218 NNHSSPFIQHCNENG
+1218 NNHSSPFIQHCNDNG
-1233 IENDPSNH
+1233 IENYPYNH
-1241 YYPNNKEIIIDSN
+1241 YYPNNKEIIIDSD
-1254 KQIKNNL
+1254 KQIKNHL

-1272 PVMNNNCNSNPS
+1272 SMNNNCHSN
-1284 SSSSSSS
+1284 SSSSS

-1301 SNGIIK
+1301 SNGLIK
-1307 LHNSNNNI
+1307 LHNQI
-1315 INDSNIFINNNGNN
+1315 TNDSNILINN
-1329 NNNGSYASPL
+1329 NNNNNNNNSNNNDSYTSPL

-1358 IARRR
+1358 IARQR

-1368 SQLSNG
+1368 SELSSKLSSSLLQ
-1374 GDTSILHTT
+1374 TI
-1383 EFNEF
+1383 EFNEID
-1388 NNENYNNLKKLSL
+1388 NENYHNLKNLSL
-1401 LDNHDKIKLNLLMK
+1401 LDNHDKMKLNVIMK
-1415 STSNNN
+1415 S
-1421 NNSNN
+1421 
-1426 TNNTTT
+1426 TTT
-1432 NNNSITNNSNAG
+1432 NNNNNTNNNSNG
-1444 NDNHNEP
+1444 NNNEQ

-1459 EIQSSSLINNQNQL
+1459 EIQSSNLINSDNQL

-1478 SYQFEQQH
+1478 SYQFEQQ
-1486 QGKQLI
+1486 QQIN

>member
-117 TIIRLSIQILS
+117 TIIRLSLQILS

-294 LFDWEKPV
+294 LFDWEQPV

-310 NPTNPPSIPPGPAV
+310 NPTNTPSIPPGPAV
-324 NEQQGNHHMGV
+324 NEQQDNHHVGV
-335 GSATA
+335 GNAQPT
-340 GNTALPN
+340 

-357 QNLVSNHPQRS
+357 QNLVSNHPQCSVYR
-368 IHPYNRNVDDVVGQ
+368 YNRNVDDVVGQ
-382 HQRGLDTVGLS
+382 HQRGLDNVGLS
-393 NTGINNGGNLMH
+393 TTGINNGGNLMH
-405 HLVSSVNESLKDSVP
+405 HLVSNVNESLKDSVP
-420 QLLSGKTISPDL
+420 QLLNAKTISPDL
-432 IPGGDI
+432 ISGGDI
-438 SRHNN
+438 SKHN

-452 QTADVVDDFGNHDP
+452 QTADVVDDFGNHDRR
-466 GKLVTATVKENLD
+466 KLVTATVKENLD

-513 SRYSTS
+513 SRHSTS

-533 LRRSNGMTVPHN
+533 LRRSNGMAVPHN

-559 HNSLSRSNGEHLLE
+559 HNSVSRSNCE
-573 SAQCKND
+573 QCKND

-593 MPTRQCHRDQQS
+593 MPARQCHRDQQN

-619 RPACSKTRPSIVVA
+619 RPACSNTRSSIVMA
-633 DKCIFMSSPREEE
+633 DKCIFMSSPREEG
-646 YNVIDNGG
+646 YNIIDNGG

-662 NFGYTVDQSQASIA
+662 NFGYTVDQSQASNA

-727 GDINTGG
+727 GDINIGG
-734 GVDGGMDVGGL
+734 GVDGGL

-767 SIDRKPGETMT
+767 SIDKKPGETMT
-778 DKCPVIDAS
+778 DKYPVIDVS
-787 AQPQNNVSDIGT
+787 AQPQNNISDIGT
-799 LDVKC
+799 SDVKS

-816 TTTTT
+816 TATTT

-828 VDDSNTNMT
+828 VDDTNTNIT

-842 DDDDIGCGDYINSSF
+842 DDDIGCGDYINNSF
-857 STNDKVLT
+857 STNDKGLP

-896 TTTPSISSGRRSR
+896 RTTPSISSGRHSR

-934 DGKYSMRLTNSNG
+934 YNDGKYSMRLTNSNG
-947 SSPYDNDSCNLLHR
+947 SSPHDNDSCNLLHK

-970 VPVPSRQR
+970 VPAPSRQR
-978 LSLTPTSWQQQSRN
+978 LSVTPTSWQQPSRN
-992 RSVNNNNNSLNENH
+992 RSVNNNNNDNNNNNNNNNSLNENH

-1012 SHEVF
+1012 SHQVL

-1026 SVNNR
+1026 SINNR
-1031 LINPT
+1031 LINPS
-1036 TTGPLSRS
+1036 TTGPLSRP
-1044 DKNNINNSTN
+1044 DKNNTNNNTNQQIFVNNSQSIGTR
-1054 QILVNNPRLYNPR
+1054 LCNP
-1067 RSRTPWDNNTSNNS
+1067 SRGRTLWNNNTSNNS

-1096 NTNGNS
+1096 NNDNNNNTNGNS
-1102 RSHINWN
+1102 RSHVNWN

-1126 PYDDNVFEQRP
+1126 PYDDNVFERRP
-1137 SNEINPDDDIGHI
+1137 SNEINTDDIGHV
-1150 ISSRRFRRTF
+1150 ISSRRFRRTC

-1170 TSPQQS
+1170 TSSQQP

-1193 YPKCLK
+1193 YPKCLQ
-1199 VNYHVKN
+1199 VNRHVKN
-1206 HPNHNKEISNIV
+1206 NNNHNKDISNIV
-1218 NNHSSPFIQHCNENG
+1218 NNHSSPFIQHCNDNG
-1233 IENDPSNH
+1233 IENYPYNH
-1241 YYPNNKEIIIDSN
+1241 YYPNDKEIIIDSD
-1254 KQIKNNL
+1254 KQIKNHL

-1272 PVMNNNCNSNPS
+1272 SMNNNCNSN
-1284 SSSSSSS
+1284 SSSSS

-1301 SNGIIK
+1301 SNGLIK
-1307 LHNSNNNI
+1307 LHNQI
-1315 INDSNIFINNNGNN
+1315 TNDSNILINNNNGNN
-1329 NNNGSYASPL
+1329 NNDSYTSPL

-1358 IARRR
+1358 IARQR

-1368 SQLSNG
+1368 SELSSKLSSSLLQ
-1374 GDTSILHTT
+1374 TI

-1388 NNENYNNLKKLSL
+1388 DNENYNNLKNLSL
-1401 LDNHDKIKLNLLMK
+1401 LDNHDKMKLNVIMK
-1415 STSNNN
+1415 STTTTTNNNNINSNNNHNNNNSNGSNNN
-1421 NNSNN
+1421 NN
-1426 TNNTTT
+1426 
-1432 NNNSITNNSNAG
+1432 
-1444 NDNHNEP
+1444 EQ

-1459 EIQSSSLINNQNQL
+1459 EIQSSSLINNDNRL

-1478 SYQFEQQH
+1478 SYQFEQQ
-1486 QGKQLI
+1486 QIN